1 MINSKITGIF
11 RNVDESKILK
21 AAEILISNNIDTFEV
36 SYNSQD
42 AVKQIK
48 LLKKYYPDAK
58 IGVGTI
64 LNTEDLKKT
73 EEAEPDFIF
82 TPSVNK

>member
-21 AAEILISNNIDTFEV
+21 AAEILISNTIDTFEV
-36 SYNSQD
+36 SYNSQE

-48 LLKKYYPDAK
+48 LLNIQIMLANL
-58 IGVGTI
+58 V
-64 LNTEDLKKT
+64 LKVMECGK
-73 EEAEPDFIF
+73 
-82 TPSVNK
+82 

>member
-21 AAEILISNNIDTFEV
+21 AAEILISHTLDTFEV
-36 SYNSQD
+36 SYKSQD

-48 LLKKYYPDAK
+48 LLKIKS
-58 IGVGTI
+58 IQ
-64 LNTEDLKKT
+64 KK
-73 EEAEPDFIF
+73 
-82 TPSVNK
+82 N